1 MVHQGDFTKTAC
13 VASAE
18 VRSPV
23 LFAPAGAVIT
33 KSRWPTIT
41 LPRSTRLPVQTVEE
55 ALDESVCNLH
65 LCPPWLAGGVVPRA
79 GERLSLTVRRV
90 PRVIKGLM
98 GLAGRR

>member
-1 MVHQGDFTKTAC
+1 MLTVHQGDLAKTAV
-13 VASAE
+13 VASADCA
-18 VRSPV
+18 SCTSNYYK
-23 LFAPAGAVIT
+23 LH
-33 KSRWPTIT
+33 WPSIT

-65 LCPPWLAGGVVPRA
+65 LCPPLLAGGVVPRA

-98 GLAGRR
+98 GLSGRR

>member
-1 MVHQGDFTKTAC
+1 MLTVHQGDLTKTAV
-13 VASAE
+13 VASADCAFC
-18 VRSPV
+18 SC
-23 LFAPAGAVIT
+23 
-33 KSRWPTIT
+33 KSNYYKSHWPTIT